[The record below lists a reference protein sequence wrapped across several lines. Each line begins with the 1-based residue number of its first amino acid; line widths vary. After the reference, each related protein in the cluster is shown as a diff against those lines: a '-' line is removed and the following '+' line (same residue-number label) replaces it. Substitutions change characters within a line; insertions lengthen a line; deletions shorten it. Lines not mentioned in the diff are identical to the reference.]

1 MSDIVLFEKRGRIGI
16 ITLNRPEARNA
27 VNGDVASGVE
37 AALDAIEADD
47 DWGLFEAKVARVR
60 AAGAACGL
68 VDC

>member
-1 MSDIVLFEKRGRIGI
+1 MLIDE
-16 ITLNRPEARNA
+16 
-27 VNGDVASGVE
+27 VE
-37 AALDAIEADD
+37 TIWAAIEADD